1 MRRGL
6 PLQKAT
12 SLEIRRLQEAGLLQE
27 WQARDVSRFGDQA
40 DYRGNSSPKLE
51 QAALGVDNLAGA
63 FAFLLIGLTTS
74 GLIFA
79 AEIIFRKTDIDNLI
93 ILMAT

>member
-12 SLEIRRLQEAGLLQE
+12 SLELRRLQEAGLLQE
-27 WQARDVSRFGDQA
+27 WQARDVRRFGDQA
-40 DYRGNSSPKLE
+40 DYRSRPGLQ

-63 FAFLLIGLTTS
+63 FAFLLIGLTAS

-79 AEIIFRKTDIDNLI
+79 LEIIFRETDVDKLI

>member
-12 SLEIRRLQEAGLLQE
+12 SLELRRLQEAGLLQE

-40 DYRGNSSPKLE
+40 DYRSRTPGLQ
-51 QAALGVDNLAGA
+51 QAALGVNNLAGA
-63 FAFLLIGLTTS
+63 FAFLLIGLTAG
-74 GLIFA
+74 GLVFA
-79 AEIIFRKTDIDNLI
+79 LEIIFRKTDVDKLI